1 MIEVTGLYKS
11 FGNAPILKGVNLRV
25 KQGEVCAIIGSSGSG
40 KTTLLR
46 CLNYLETPDR
56 GQIRI
61 GDLILDRQKSV
72 PDGELIRQLRQR
84 TGMVFQQFNL
94 FPHKT
99 ALENVI
105 EGLLAVKKLSKQ
117 QAIEIGTLW
126 LTKVGL
132 EQKLAAYPG
141 QLSGGQKQRVA
152 IARAMAMEPEVI
164 LLDEPTSALDPE
176 LVSEVLA
183 VLKKLAQEGMTM
195 VIVTHEMKFAR
206 EVAGKVVFMSEGSIL
221 AEGPPA
227 QILSSDNERIKAFTA
242 QFNNH
247 SLTPA
252 KQ

>member
-25 KQGEVCAIIGSSGSG
+25 KPGEVCAIIGSSGSG

-46 CLNYLETPDR
+46 CLNYLETPDS
-56 GQIRI
+56 GQVRI
-61 GDLILDRQKSV
+61 GDLILDRQKSA
-72 PDGELIRQLRQR
+72 PNGELVRQLRQR

-99 ALENVI
+99 ALANVI
-105 EGLLAVKKLSKQ
+105 EGLLVVKKLPKQ
-117 QAIEIGTLW
+117 QAIEVGTLW

-206 EVAGKVVFMSEGSIL
+206 EVAGKVVFMNEGSIL

-227 QILSSDNERIKAFTA
+227 QIFSSANERIKAFTA
-242 QFNNH
+242 QFTNH
-247 SLTPA
+247 SLPPA
-252 KQ
+252 NQ

>member
-11 FGNAPILKGVNLRV
+11 FGNVPILKGVNLRV

-40 KTTLLR
+40 KTTLLQR
-46 CLNYLETPDR
+46 LNYLETPDS

-61 GDLILDRQKSV
+61 GDLILDRQKSA
-72 PDGELIRQLRQR
+72 PNGELVRQLRQR

-105 EGLLAVKKLSKQ
+105 EGLLVVKKLSKQ
-117 QAIEIGTLW
+117 QAIEVGTLW

-132 EQKLAAYPG
+132 EEKLAAYPG

-152 IARAMAMEPEVI
+152 IARAMVMEPEVI

-183 VLKKLAQEGMTM
+183 VLKKLAQEGITM

-206 EVAGKVVFMSEGSIL
+206 EVAGQVVFMSEGSIL
-221 AEGPPA
+221 AEGSPQ
-227 QILSSDNERIKAFTA
+227 QIFSSANERIKSFTA
-242 QFNNH
+242 QFNDQDR
-247 SLTPA
+247 T
-252 KQ
+252 